1 MIVKEEARY
10 TKAVNIVFALGLV
23 PFVMQFAVRFV
34 FSYLKRI
41 FPDFFEQ
48 NVFWTDFF
56 LSNFVYIVSYTV
68 LILFLAQKVTG
79 R

>member
-23 PFVMQFAVRFV
+23 PFVMQFAVGFV

-41 FPDFFEQ
+41 FPDFFE
-48 NVFWTDFF
+48 VCI
-56 LSNFVYIVSYTV
+56 S
-68 LILFLAQKVTG
+68 
-79 R
+79 